1 MTENSIRERLDAY
14 RRQRRRNEMTET
26 IKNAI
31 QTVLPWTESST
42 AEDPLLSPPQ
52 ENVENVPKRLA
63 RLGIESLQDL
73 QDVES
78 SSSDDNVD
86 PETEIQRQ
94 SQTTLLRK
102 AVYLLCFLLW
112 AVLYIIAIEV
122 QFGAIYFIAS
132 TFIFIC
138 VNTGSRP
145 RKPGEL
151 SPYSVFNPQCK
162 PIEGTLDASQ
172 FEREIRYGIGGYVS
186 QTV

>member
-52 ENVENVPKRLA
+52 ENVE
-63 RLGIESLQDL
+63 DL